1 MNELTINLKTKSDMP
16 LYEQIYRHIKTEIQ
30 SGRIACREKLPS
42 TRALSRH
49 LEVSR
54 STVELAYEQ
63 LLSEGY
69 IESEPCKGF
78 FAAQL
83 EGLYQFAELNMVS
96 KAGEKT
102 EKKKYRYDFSPR
114 GIDLSSFPY
123 NVWRKLSKEI
133 LVDDRTDLF
142 RLGNSQGE
150 EGLRNA
156 IRNYLYQ
163 ARGVN
168 CQPEQII
175 VGAGNDYLLMLLSMV
190 MGEQRKVAFENP
202 TYKQAYRL
210 FRNLSC
216 EVMTIDMDKY
226 GMEVSKLCESNAD
239 TAYVMPSH
247 QYPLGIVMPIKRR
260 MELLR
265 WAGESEERYIIE
277 DDYDSEFR
285 YKGRPIPA
293 LQGYDMNDKVIYL
306 GTFSKSL
313 APAIRI
319 SYMVLPKRLLT
330 AYNEKCRFL
339 SSTVSKV
346 DQFIIQRFI
355 EEGYYERHLN
365 KMRALYKNRHDIL
378 MAGLKPLLTRCS
390 ISGEHAGV
398 HLLLT
403 FPSGEKEKELIRQ
416 AEEKEIRVYGLSEY
430 AAYRAR
436 RRDGTGR
443 PEGCGPVDASPEVPV
458 AGAGT
463 RRPAG
468 SGHSPAGA
476 VESAAGARSAS
487 IFHADPRVHG
497 GQGDPVRAGQRREGR
512 FHPQPAAVDR
522 LAGRGYPA
530 PPSRGRGNRERGGTG
545 AASQF
550 RTRRDR
556 APGLPGG
563 PGLLRPF
570 GHGLRGHPARIRRG
584 FPV

>member
-42 TRALSRH
+42 TRALSKH

-142 RLGNSQGE
+142 CLGNSQGE
-150 EGLRNA
+150 ERLRNA

-175 VGAGNDYLLMLLSMV
+175 VGAGNDYLLMLLGMV

-285 YKGRPIPA
+285 FDTRPLPS
-293 LQGYDMNDKVIYL
+293 LQGMAGADGPVVYL
-306 GTFSKSL
+306 STCSRSL
-313 APAIRI
+313 APSIRI
-319 SYMVLPKRLLT
+319 AYMVLPEHLLPAWRKKYRL
-330 AYNEKCRFL
+330 Y
-339 SSTVSKV
+339 SGTVSRFE
-346 DQFIIQRFI
+346 QQTLARFI
-355 EEGYYERHLN
+355 TEGYFTRHLARERVAY
-365 KMRALYKNRHDIL
+365 KARRDALAAALNTAFAPGEL
-378 MAGLKPLLTRCS
+378 TLAGLHTGLNLLAKLKDPPPDAALRCAAE
-390 ISGEHAGV
+390 GEGV
-398 HLLLT
+398 QLSLLSDYDLT
-403 FPSGEKEKELIRQ
+403 GE
-416 AEEKEIRVYGLSEY
+416 A
-430 AAYRAR
+430 
-436 RRDGTGR
+436 
-443 PEGCGPVDASPEVPV
+443 P
-458 AGAGT
+458 
-463 RRPAG
+463 
-468 SGHSPAGA
+468 
-476 VESAAGARSAS
+476 SAAGTLVLGYGSLKDEACASVGETLKKVCMAAREAS
-487 IFHADPRVHG
+487 VT
-497 GQGDPVRAGQRREGR
+497 V
-512 FHPQPAAVDR
+512 
-522 LAGRGYPA
+522 
-530 PPSRGRGNRERGGTG
+530 
-545 AASQF
+545 
-550 RTRRDR
+550 
-556 APGLPGG
+556 
-563 PGLLRPF
+563 
-570 GHGLRGHPARIRRG
+570 
-584 FPV
+584 

>member
-156 IRNYLYQ
+156 I
-163 ARGVN
+163 
-168 CQPEQII
+168 
-175 VGAGNDYLLMLLSMV
+175 LLSMV

-403 FPSGEKEKELIRQ
+403 FPSAEKEKELIRQ

-430 AAYRAR
+430 DIDEQKDAKATILLGYANMSEEAIR
-436 RRDGTGR
+436 
-443 PEGCGPVDASPEVPV
+443 DASNILCE
-458 AGAGT
+458 
-463 RRPAG
+463 
-468 SGHSPAGA
+468 
-476 VESAAGARSAS
+476 
-487 IFHADPRVHG
+487 IWK
-497 GQGDPVRAGQRREGR
+497 
-512 FHPQPAAVDR
+512 
-522 LAGRGYPA
+522 
-530 PPSRGRGNRERGGTG
+530 
-545 AASQF
+545 
-550 RTRRDR
+550 
-556 APGLPGG
+556 
-563 PGLLRPF
+563 
-570 GHGLRGHPARIRRG
+570 
-584 FPV
+584 

>member
-42 TRALSRH
+42 TRALSKH

-142 RLGNSQGE
+142 CLGNSQGE
-150 EGLRNA
+150 ERLRNA

-175 VGAGNDYLLMLLSMV
+175 VGAGNDYLLMLLGMV

-293 LQGYDMNDKVIYL
+293 LQGYDVNDL
-306 GTFSKSL
+306 SL
-313 APAIRI
+313 IHI
-319 SYMVLPKRLLT
+319 
-330 AYNEKCRFL
+330 
-339 SSTVSKV
+339 
-346 DQFIIQRFI
+346 
-355 EEGYYERHLN
+355 
-365 KMRALYKNRHDIL
+365 
-378 MAGLKPLLTRCS
+378 
-390 ISGEHAGV
+390 
-398 HLLLT
+398 
-403 FPSGEKEKELIRQ
+403 
-416 AEEKEIRVYGLSEY
+416 
-430 AAYRAR
+430 
-436 RRDGTGR
+436 
-443 PEGCGPVDASPEVPV
+443 
-458 AGAGT
+458 
-463 RRPAG
+463 
-468 SGHSPAGA
+468 
-476 VESAAGARSAS
+476 
-487 IFHADPRVHG
+487 
-497 GQGDPVRAGQRREGR
+497 
-512 FHPQPAAVDR
+512 
-522 LAGRGYPA
+522 
-530 PPSRGRGNRERGGTG
+530 
-545 AASQF
+545 
-550 RTRRDR
+550 
-556 APGLPGG
+556 
-563 PGLLRPF
+563 
-570 GHGLRGHPARIRRG
+570 
-584 FPV
+584 